1 LASDP
6 ERARTALGQIGAL
19 FKIERDLADASRSKK
34 EAMRHARSKP
44 VLDKYFD
51 WCACEVRVVLDE
63 APIQKAIQYSLN
75 HEQAL
80 RRFLEDGGL
89 PLSNNISERELRREA
104 VGRRNWLF
112 VGSDDGAKV
121 NAVFVTLLESCRL
134 HDIAPARL
142 SARHPLPAA

>member
-1 LASDP
+1 MASDP
-6 ERARTALGQIGAL
+6 ERARTALGHIGAL

-44 VLDKYFD
+44 VVDKYFD
-51 WCACEVRVVLDE
+51 WCAREARVVLDE
-63 APIQKAIQYSLN
+63 TPIQKAVQYSLN

-80 RRFLEDGGL
+80 RRFLEDGRL

-112 VGSDDGAKV
+112 VGSD
-121 NAVFVTLLESCRL
+121 NFLET
-134 HDIAPARL
+134 ARIFL
-142 SARHPLPAA
+142 RN